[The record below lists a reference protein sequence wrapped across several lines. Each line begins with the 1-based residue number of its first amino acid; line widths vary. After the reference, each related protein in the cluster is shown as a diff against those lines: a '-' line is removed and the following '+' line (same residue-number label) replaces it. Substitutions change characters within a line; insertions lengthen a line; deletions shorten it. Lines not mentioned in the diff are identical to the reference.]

1 MCDAFVCTWLH
12 NNAFFVE
19 IWLQK
24 KIVVFYW
31 NENDC
36 ASVIHMTNLYG
47 IRLIL

>member
-1 MCDAFVCTWLH
+1 MLSSVLGYTIMLFSLK
-12 NNAFFVE
+12 FGFK
-19 IWLQK
+19 K